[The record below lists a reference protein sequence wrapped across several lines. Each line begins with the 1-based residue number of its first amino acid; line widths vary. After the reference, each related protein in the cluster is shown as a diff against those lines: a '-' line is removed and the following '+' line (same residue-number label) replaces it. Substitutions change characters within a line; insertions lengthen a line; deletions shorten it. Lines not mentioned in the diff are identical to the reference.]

1 MRRRPGAALVRGA
14 ICLDALRNCRSPCRK
29 ISGLNYRRAKDGER
43 TARIG
48 GDRKR
53 VCGPSDRTT
62 VEATPKATGLGQS
75 SDTAIIPAMR
85 YNTCT

>member
-14 ICLDALRNCRSPCRK
+14 ISLDAFAQLPLAVPKDQLSKP
-29 ISGLNYRRAKDGER
+29 RRADGER

-48 GDRKR
+48 GDRKGR
-53 VCGPSDRTT
+53 RGPSDRIT
-62 VEATPKATGLGQS
+62 VAATAKAPGLGPFGTPPS
-75 SDTAIIPAMR
+75 SLAMI